1 MGTSASRRSL
11 DRGDLPTVFL
21 GVLLVNVVGGAPALL
36 AGPDSAWFQQLTTPE
51 LYPPGW
57 VFGVVWT
64 GLFTLLGIGLA
75 LVWLAG
81 TDRRDVRIALGLFAL
96 QMAFNV
102 AWTPAFFALEN
113 LLLGLVVIV
122 SLWPLVIVTI
132 AAFASVDRRAGA
144 LLVPYLLWVTF
155 AAVLNYQFWAVN

>member
-1 MGTSASRRSL
+1 MATAASPVSL
-11 DRGDLPTVFL
+11 DRSDIPTVVAS
-21 GVLLVNVVGGAPALL
+21 VLLVNVVGASPALL
-36 AGPDSAWFQQLTTPE
+36 AGPNSPWFQQLAKPDI
-51 LYPPGW
+51 YPPSW

-64 GLFTLLGIGLA
+64 ALFTLLGIALA

-81 TDRRDVRIALGLFAL
+81 TDRRPVRIALGLFAL
-96 QMAFNV
+96 QMVFNV
-102 AWTPAFFALEN
+102 AWTPAFFALED

-122 SLWPLVIVTI
+122 SLWPLVVATI

-155 AAVLNYQFWAVN
+155 AAVLNYQFWALN